1 MRFPY
6 FQLDKENFAPIIPLK
21 IKGREGWITFEAYI
35 DSGAS
40 LSIFSIDR
48 ARILGI
54 NYTKGEKMRVVVGNG
69 DLLEVHI
76 HRLQVELANSR
87 FHAQIGFSAQLGIG
101 FNLLGRK
108 SFFERFKI
116 CFDDK
121 HGFVEL
127 HNIGEEI

>member
-6 FQLDKENFAPIIPLK
+6 YKLERDNFAPIIPLK
-21 IKGREGWITFEAYI
+21 ILGSEGWITFEAYI

-40 LSIFSIDR
+40 FSIFNKDR
-48 ARILGI
+48 AEILGI
-54 NYTKGEKMRVVVGNG
+54 DPKKGEGISLTVGNG
-69 DLLEVHI
+69 GLLEVYVHK
-76 HRLQVELANSR
+76 LQVEFANVR
-87 FHAQIGFSAQLGIG
+87 FSALIGFSYQLGVG

-121 HGFVEL
+121 HRFVEL
-127 HNIGEEI
+127 HNL